1 MTVNPIMRRNLRS
14 PWNQFFEFHDR
25 ALQPISIEV
34 LPKLNFDNTGLS
46 RLLPVG
52 TRIFIPHLP
61 KTTLE
66 EILGTVRGLKLAG
79 FEPVPHIAARRIVS
93 SLELKRLLTALH
105 GQGGQELLLVAGSND
120 TPVGEYKQCMDVL
133 DSEIFEQFRFKRLLF
148 AGHPEGHPSVD
159 GKQIETALLRKI
171 QKATQMGCETAVVTQ
186 FCFNIQATSQWIHRL
201 RNAGIDAPIYL
212 GITGPVSFKILLRYA
227 AICGVSVSTSQFIK
241 QPLQM
246 WPLFFDG
253 NPVHFIDTLM
263 KHPEIGAQIAGFHL
277 FSFGQIDKTIHWA
290 EKFSGAK

>member
-1 MTVNPIMRRNLRS
+1 MTVNPIIRRNLGS
-14 PWNQFFEFHDR
+14 PWNQSFEFHDR
-25 ALQPISIEV
+25 VLQPISIEV
-34 LPKLNFDNTGLS
+34 LPKLNFDSTGLS

-66 EILGTVRGLKLAG
+66 EIFGTVRGLKLAG
-79 FEPVPHIAARRIVS
+79 FEPVPHIAARRIAS
-93 SLELKRLLTALH
+93 PLELKLLLTALH
-105 GQGGQELLLVAGSND
+105 GQEVQELLLVAGGND

-159 GKQIETALLRKI
+159 GKQIETALSRKI

-201 RNAGIDAPIYL
+201 RNTGIDASIYL

-227 AICGVSVSTSQFIK
+227 AICGVSVSTS
-241 QPLQM
+241 
-246 WPLFFDG
+246 
-253 NPVHFIDTLM
+253 
-263 KHPEIGAQIAGFHL
+263 
-277 FSFGQIDKTIHWA
+277 
-290 EKFSGAK
+290 